1 MALQIYNTMTRK
13 KEPFETIEPG
23 VVRMYVCGVTVYDD
37 SHIGHALMAI
47 TFDVIRRYL
56 EWIGYEVHHAQ
67 NFTDVD
73 DKIINRAAQYGVDP
87 LEFADKYIQKWFEES
102 DALNIK
108 RATVY
113 PRASQEIRGMIEMIS
128 GLMEEGYAYQSE
140 NGDVNYDVTK
150 FEEYGKL
157 SRRRLDEL
165 LAGARVAVDPT
176 KRHPMD
182 FVLWKAAKP
191 GEPAWDSPWG
201 PGRPGWHIEC
211 SVMAARHLG
220 GRLDIHGG
228 GADLIFPHHENE
240 IAQSEAFEEHR
251 PFARYWVHNALLQF
265 DGEKMSK
272 SVGNLVSTREII
284 ENGDAGPFRLM
295 VLQTHYRHPL
305 TFSEEGLESARNGYR
320 RLVNALRDYEVD
332 DAAVEPSGDMAA
344 QLKEAEE
351 RFRAAMDDDFN
362 TPVAVAVLFD
372 LARIA
377 NAASG
382 EDRRAAQSK
391 LFELGGEV
399 LGLPL
404 QQSIAEAATAGGD
417 AAPFIELLLEL
428 RQELRKEKN
437 FALADKV
444 RDRLDELGVSVEDT
458 PDGPVWRWSS

>member
-1 MALQIYNTMTRK
+1 MALQIYNTMTRQ

-56 EWIGYEVHHAQ
+56 EWTGYKVLHAQ

-87 LEFADKYIQKWFEES
+87 LEFAARYIDKWFEES
-102 DALNIK
+102 DALNVK

-113 PRASQEIRGMIEMIS
+113 PRASQEIQGMIEMIS

-150 FEEYGKL
+150 FKEYGKL
-157 SRRRLDEL
+157 SHRRLDEM

-272 SVGNLVSTREII
+272 SVGNLISTRDII
-284 ENGDAGPFRLM
+284 ENGDVGPFRLM

-320 RLVNALRDYEVD
+320 RLVNALRDYSA
-332 DAAVEPSGDMAA
+332 DAGDTEPSAGMAT
-344 QLKEAEE
+344 QLQDAEA
-351 RFRAAMDDDFN
+351 RFREAMDDDFN
-362 TPVAVAVLFD
+362 TPVAVSVLFD

-377 NAASG
+377 NAATG
-382 EDRRAAQSK
+382 ADRLAAQRK
-391 LFELGGEV
+391 LLELGDV

-404 QQSIAEAATAGGD
+404 ERSIAEAAQASSD

-428 RQELRKEKN
+428 RQDLRKEKQY
-437 FALADKV
+437 ALADRV
-444 RDRLDELGVSVEDT
+444 RDRLVDLGVTVEDT

>member
-1 MALQIYNTMTRK
+1 MALQIYNTMTRQ

-56 EWIGYEVHHAQ
+56 EWTGYKVLHAQ

-87 LEFADKYIQKWFEES
+87 LEFAARYIDKWFEES
-102 DALNIK
+102 DALNVK

-113 PRASQEIRGMIEMIS
+113 PRASQEIQGMIEMIS

-150 FEEYGKL
+150 FKEYGKL
-157 SRRRLDEL
+157 SHRRLDEM

-272 SVGNLVSTREII
+272 SVGNLISTRDII
-284 ENGDAGPFRLM
+284 ENGDVGPFRLM

-320 RLVNALRDYEVD
+320 RLVNALRDYSA
-332 DAAVEPSGDMAA
+332 DAGDTEPSAGMAT
-344 QLKEAEE
+344 QLQDAEA
-351 RFRAAMDDDFN
+351 RFREAMDDDFN
-362 TPVAVAVLFD
+362 TPVAVSVLFD

-377 NAASG
+377 NAATG
-382 EDRRAAQSK
+382 ADRLAAQRK
-391 LFELGGEV
+391 LLELGDI

-404 QQSIAEAATAGGD
+404 ERSIAEAAQASSD

-428 RQELRKEKN
+428 RQDLRKEKQY
-437 FALADKV
+437 ALADRV
-444 RDRLDELGVSVEDT
+444 RDRLVDLGVTVEDT